1 MCMILLIL
9 KECPLIMY
17 ILIIIQSS
25 CRSLLAIATTFSSSI
40 SALDVHCHSGI
51 TNGCHVTEVLNIHE
65 PTLLNFINADN
76 WNDTTHFEFF
86 TQSNIIVMPSGLFAR
101 FPKLTRVRIQTGL
114 KTIQKDDFKN
124 SNALQALY
132 LYDNE
137 LTIIPNN
144 VFSAATELFCL
155 NIAKNRLKTIEDYAF
170 SGLNK
175 LVYLGLANNSLSIL
189 KQNTFAGAV
198 GLITINLNDNRIE
211 TIENGAFDLP
221 KLRNLHLSGNL
232 IQTIPENVFAGAHS
246 LTTIHM
252 SRNSLIHIGH
262 SFEKCPKLAYLD
274 LNYNQINDIDLQ
286 SFANLP
292 DLRVLLLKNAGFRF
306 QENVTVEAGSVD
318 SKLSLLDLS
327 GNELANSDVLE
338 RLKNF
343 GFVHLH
349 NLFLY
354 NNNFTVIRGLNDV
367 RLRFPNIM
375 SLGLSEN
382 LFEPRWIDNATE
394 VLEMQE
400 VILN

>member
-1 MCMILLIL
+1 MF
-9 KECPLIMY
+9 
-17 ILIIIQSS
+17 IQNSS
-25 CRSLLAIATTFSSSI
+25 RSLLAIATTFSSSI

-65 PTLLNFINADN
+65 PTLLNFTNADN

-86 TQSNIIVMPSGLFAR
+86 TQNNITVMPSGLFAR

-114 KTIQKDDFKN
+114 KTIQKGDFKN
-124 SNALQALY
+124 ANALQALY

-175 LVYLGLANNSLSIL
+175 LVYLGLANNSLSVL
-189 KQNTFAGAV
+189 TQNTFAGAV
-198 GLITINLNDNRIE
+198 GLITINLNDNRIKA
-211 TIENGAFDLP
+211 IENGAFDHLQ

-246 LTTIHM
+246 LATIQM
-252 SRNSLIHIGH
+252 SRNSLTHIGH
-262 SFEKCPKLAYLD
+262 SFEKCAKLAYLD

-292 DLRVLLLKNAGFRF
+292 DLRVLLLKNAGLHF
-306 QENVTVEAGSVD
+306 QENVMVEAGTVD

-327 GNELANSDVLE
+327 GNELTNSDVLE

-354 NNNFTVIRGLNDV
+354 NNNFTVIRDLNDV
-367 RLRFPNIM
+367 KLKFPNIM

-394 VLEMQE
+394 VLEMQK